1 MKKRIED
8 HKGPVAAISNPSK
21 YDTCSSSQLM
31 RKLETVA
38 VLSKQQLYI
47 TAWKQSQNSP
57 TCENLQNMR
66 L

>member
-47 TAWKQSQNSP
+47 TA
-57 TCENLQNMR
+57 
-66 L
+66 